1 MKNLVTPLAKSVF
14 VILGLTETVSE
25 AYAVIQEKH
34 FGSRMRT

>member
-34 FGSRMRT
+34 FGSKMRT